1 MSYSYLSILHWH
13 QPVFLHSC
21 LTGKWAYYKLALA
34 YKVVT
39 LANHDNREYIPT
51 TRCGFISVV
60 SGFYICGVD
69 VYSNVVARFIILNVI
84 SNDRGKIASQDA
96 CFPRKRGDVA

>member
-60 SGFYICGVD
+60 SMFTVTLLLALSFSTLLVTTG
-69 VYSNVVARFIILNVI
+69 AR
-84 SNDRGKIASQDA
+84 
-96 CFPRKRGDVA
+96 